1 MAYLSYTQLNEY
13 LNSPDSVYNNLTYK
27 VIKENIIIPSQQT
40 HSTIKHL
47 NTYTFKFA
55 PNKLIIAN
63 QIILSIIQDPSL
75 LIAYSFDIVL
85 SDKNHS
91 SFYLFTG
98 HSYFSLYNPN
108 ADNLLTLITRLQ
120 LQEYISNI
128 HLDSNNVLLVNSIKS
143 DLTVYKILCVNIFIV
158 SASNFMALV
167 N

>member
-63 QIILSIIQDPSL
+63 QIILSIIQ
-75 LIAYSFDIVL
+75 
-85 SDKNHS
+85 
-91 SFYLFTG
+91 
-98 HSYFSLYNPN
+98 NPN
-108 ADNLLTLITRLQ
+108 HI
-120 LQEYISNI
+120 
-128 HLDSNNVLLVNSIKS
+128 
-143 DLTVYKILCVNIFIV
+143 
-158 SASNFMALV
+158 
-167 N
+167 